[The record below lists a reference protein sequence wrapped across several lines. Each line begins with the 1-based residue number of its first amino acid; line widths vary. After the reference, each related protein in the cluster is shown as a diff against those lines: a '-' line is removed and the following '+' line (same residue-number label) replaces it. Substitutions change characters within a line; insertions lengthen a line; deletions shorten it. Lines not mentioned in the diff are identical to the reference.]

1 MDAATRTQGVML
13 GDYDGDLEVCV
24 VNEGSTNFLYRNGG
38 HQGYWL
44 QVAVEGV
51 ESNRDGIGIRLHAFA
66 GGRRYTD
73 EVNGTAGMSHSNRPV
88 HLGLGAATR
97 LDSLVVRWTNG
108 QVDTYQGVEADGALR
123 LVEGQRPVGGGGGSG
138 VQYPG
143 AAGAAAGRPVH
154 GGRRPPPS
162 LGSERWTGARPVQ
175 RDLFLPA
182 AGRGLGAGLAHDT
195 TQVGRR

>member
-123 LVEGQRPVGGGGGSG
+123 LVEGQRLT
-138 VQYPG
+138 
-143 AAGAAAGRPVH
+143 AAAVEEVVYNTLGQPVRRLADQFMEAGGHRLVWDRSAGQGRALSSGIYFCRLRA
-154 GGRRPPPS
+154 GGW
-162 LGSERWTGARPVQ
+162 E
-175 RDLFLPA
+175 
-182 AGRGLGAGLAHDT
+182 
-195 TQVGRR
+195 QVWPMILLR